1 MSFELLRISMVA
13 GFISAMNG
21 MGGGFVPFGGKS
33 LDYFP
38 ELS

>member
-1 MSFELLRISMVA
+1 MPFELLRIAMVA
-13 GFISAMNG
+13 GFISAMGG

>member
-13 GFISAMNG
+13 GYISAMRG
-21 MGGGFVPFGGKS
+21 MGGGFVPFGGES
-33 LDYFP
+33 LDYFL